1 MRISDWSSDV
11 CSSDLKLTEGH
22 KKLLNL
28 YSDYKM
34 NVYPSHRVVNWPKPI
49 MDATIKNAT
58 TCELK
63 GTDDLNNCKEGFPF
77 PIPKSGAEPIWNHK
91 LKWRGESVTR
101 YNNQM
106 IVQQNGDY
114 QLTKIIEDVSFPYA
128 SIKDPHAIT
137 SGNGEYMEYLS
148 HVVAPP
154 RLAGTYILVHDKTGT
169 GADGRAAWLYSPGL
183 KRIRRAPTVCCDN
196 RSEGNDG
203 HQFYDQVDT

>member
-1 MRISDWSSDV
+1 MSKYED
-11 CSSDLKLTEGH
+11 KLTEGN
-22 KKLLNL
+22 KKVLNL

-114 QLTKIIEDVSFPYA
+114 QLTKIIEDE
-128 SIKDPHAIT
+128 I
-137 SGNGEYMEYLS
+137 
-148 HVVAPP
+148 
-154 RLAGTYILVHDKTGT
+154 
-169 GADGRAAWLYSPGL
+169 GRAH
-183 KRIRRAPTVCCDN
+183 V
-196 RSEGNDG
+196 
-203 HQFYDQVDT
+203 